1 MLVVY
6 KQDLAMSL
14 SAYDI
19 ELLDSTISRYIL
31 SYYEN
36 NNGEFTIGDVERRLW
51 ESGFDITGEIRLVL
65 PIIVDKWVCHL
76 ERKKAAYIKKSN
88 NVTWLTDSTYDL
100 EIAK

>member
-36 NNGEFTIGDVERRLW
+36 NAVYLLYQTYLRRLW

-65 PIIVDKWVCHL
+65 PIIVDKWVCHF